1 MDKTSMSSTSSRPF
15 HSVAEILKMLQSVGY
30 CCDLDVSNMDSTGS
44 DSLGCQFDRILSSF
58 FKKFCKKGLIRS
70 LPAMLG
76 DGSPIDLFKFYST
89 VQREGGYDEVEK
101 ECKWK
106 SVAEAMGLDLCIGP
120 SLKLV
125 FHKYCHPLDN
135 CLQILENNQEI
146 REPKRHKNVGTSFV
160 SSSSCKTINYKMV
173 GEALPP
179 LNTNEDQ
186 FLTTLVDAKS
196 NAKDVVTLGGCVA
209 NGGSNHKKRKKQPL
223 AQMLNW
229 LRKVATNPYHPSLA
243 NTLPSNT
250 SKNNSS
256 EVGKLYAQAL
266 LATQAR
272 SLRRNSRSNPNL
284 LLSQSKAA
292 RSNEKLQSERWL
304 SRDLQRAKIPIGAKF
319 QAVIPDW
326 TGRPSIGR
334 GRQNT
339 CQCELPQSAECVRCH
354 IAEKRQQLKRELG
367 RAFHDWGFES
377 MGEAAAFSWTEEE
390 EKKFRDIVFKNQPSL
405 NKNFWD
411 ELKLNFPS
419 KTRKSLVSYYFNVF
433 LLGWR
438 RYQNYVTP
446 KNIDSDDEV
455 TEFDVASHSF
465 QNHFCLPNGQNGYT

>member
-1 MDKTSMSSTSSRPF
+1 
-15 HSVAEILKMLQSVGY
+15 MLQSVGY

-284 LLSQSKAA
+284 LLSQVHLFLFHLIIYAIV
-292 RSNEKLQSERWL
+292 LFDFQIFIFQS
-304 SRDLQRAKIPIGAKF
+304 
-319 QAVIPDW
+319 
-326 TGRPSIGR
+326 
-334 GRQNT
+334 
-339 CQCELPQSAECVRCH
+339 
-354 IAEKRQQLKRELG
+354 
-367 RAFHDWGFES
+367 
-377 MGEAAAFSWTEEE
+377 M
-390 EKKFRDIVFKNQPSL
+390 
-405 NKNFWD
+405 
-411 ELKLNFPS
+411 
-419 KTRKSLVSYYFNVF
+419 
-433 LLGWR
+433 
-438 RYQNYVTP
+438 
-446 KNIDSDDEV
+446 
-455 TEFDVASHSF
+455 
-465 QNHFCLPNGQNGYT
+465 PN